1 MKVSSPRTWLA
12 VAAVAAITGL
22 SLNAVAQNTP
32 AAATPRTEATAQV
45 APQAPQ
51 AAQPGERMERWA
63 KRHAERRAQHLDR
76 LKAELKLSPEQEPAW
91 LAFVARTQPTPKPL
105 AQAADKP
112 WDQLTTPERIE
123 RFKTHQAERQA
134 AMNQRLDAV
143 QGFYA
148 ALTPEQQK
156 VFDARSP
163 LRGPGMDRHGKGD
176 RHGHHP
182 FHGHHGAQD
191 PKNAPQAPRQ

>member
-12 VAAVAAITGL
+12 VAAMAAVTGL
-22 SLNAVAQNTP
+22 SLSAVAQNAPATPSPRAETAAP
-32 AAATPRTEATAQV
+32 AAL
-45 APQAPQ
+45 QAG
-51 AAQPGERMERWA
+51 QPGERVERWA

-91 LAFVARTQPTPKPL
+91 LAFVARTQTPPKPL
-105 AQAADKP
+105 AQPADKP
-112 WDQLTTPERIE
+112 WDQLTTPQRIE
-123 RFKTHQAERQA
+123 RVKAHQAERQA

-143 QGFYA
+143 QGFYG

-163 LRGPGMDRHGKGD
+163 LRAPGMERTRLEG

-182 FHGHHGAQD
+182 FGGPHHGLQD
-191 PKNAPQAPRQ
+191 PKNAPRAPQQ

>member
-32 AAATPRTEATAQV
+32 AAASPRTEVAAQ
-45 APQAPQ
+45 AAPQ
-51 AAQPGERMERWA
+51 AAHPGERMERWA

-76 LKAELKLSPEQEPAW
+76 LKTELKLSPEQEPAW
-91 LAFVARTQPTPKPL
+91 LAFVARTQPMPKPL
-105 AQAADKP
+105 AQTKDKP
-112 WDQLTTPERIE
+112 WDQLTTPQRIE
-123 RFKTHQAERQA
+123 RVKAHQAERQA
-134 AMNQRLDAV
+134 AMNQRLYAV

-163 LRGPGMDRHGKGD
+163 LRGPGMDRHGKGA
-176 RHGHHP
+176 RHGHER
-182 FHGHHGAQD
+182 FHGHHGIQD
-191 PKNAPQAPRQ
+191 PKNAPRAPQQ

>member
-1 MKVSSPRTWLA
+1 MKVSFPRTWLA
-12 VAAVAAITGL
+12 VAAVAAVTGL

-32 AAATPRTEATAQV
+32 ATATPRTEAAAQV
-45 APQAPQ
+45 APQ

-91 LAFVARTQPTPKPL
+91 LAFVARSQPTPKPL

-112 WDQLTTPERIE
+112 WNQLTTPERIE
-123 RFKTHQAERQA
+123 RFKAHQAERQV

-156 VFDARSP
+156 VFDTRSP
-163 LRGPGMDRHGKGD
+163 LRGPGMERTGMGG
-176 RHGHHP
+176 RHGHPP
-182 FHGHHGAQD
+182 FGGHHHGLQD
-191 PKNAPQAPRQ
+191 LKNAPRAPQQ

>member
-12 VAAVAAITGL
+12 VAAVAAVTGL

-32 AAATPRTEATAQV
+32 AAASPRTEAAAQV
-45 APQAPQ
+45 APQAS
-51 AAQPGERMERWA
+51 QPGERMERWA
-63 KRHAERRAQHLDR
+63 QRHAERRAQHLDR

-91 LAFVARTQPTPKPL
+91 LAFVARSQPTPKPL
-105 AQAADKP
+105 AQAADKH
-112 WDQLTTPERIE
+112 WDQLTTPQRIE
-123 RFKTHQAERQA
+123 RFKAHQAERQA

-156 VFDARSP
+156 VFDNRST
-163 LRGPGMDRHGKGD
+163 LRGPGMERTGMGG
-176 RHGHHP
+176 RHGHQAFGAH
-182 FHGHHGAQD
+182 HHGIQD
-191 PKNAPQAPRQ
+191 QKNAPRPSQQ

>member
-12 VAAVAAITGL
+12 IAAVAAVTGL
-22 SLNAVAQNTP
+22 SLNAVAQNAP
-32 AAATPRTEATAQV
+32 ATASPRGEAAAQV
-45 APQAPQ
+45 APQGGPSA
-51 AAQPGERMERWA
+51 ERLERWS

-91 LAFVARTQPTPKPL
+91 LAFVARTQAAPKPV
-105 AQAADKP
+105 AQPADKP
-112 WDQLTTPERIE
+112 WDQLTTPQRIE
-123 RFKTHQAERQA
+123 RFKAYQAQRQA

-163 LRGPGMDRHGKGD
+163 LRGPGIERTRMDG

-182 FHGHHGAQD
+182 FGGHHHGVQD
-191 PKNAPQAPRQ
+191 PKNAPRAPQQ